1 MLLILLYDDGAP
13 ALLYQQIDEGLEFR
27 CVIGCGGC
35 GRCLGIGLGSRFE
48 AGCLHRKYS
57 YGGGAAVLRH
67 QALRYAV
74 YCPAT
79 DGGAA

>member
-1 MLLILLYDDGAP
+1 MLVLLMLFYYYGAASLLQELDDDV
-13 ALLYQQIDEGLEFR
+13 L
-27 CVIGCGGC
+27 
-35 GRCLGIGLGSRFE
+35 GRCLGIGLGERFE

-74 YCPAT
+74 YCGAA
-79 DGGAA
+79 DGGTV